1 MIIEGCRITQ
11 NYITYNTSAATCCD
25 IDIDIDIESPG
36 ANTAELS
43 ITCHSSLSETR
54 AEEGSN
60 SIF

>member
-11 NYITYNTSAATCCD
+11 NCTTYNTLAATCC
-25 IDIDIDIESPG
+25 DIDIDIESPG

-43 ITCHSSLSETR
+43 ITCHSSLSDTR